1 MLVRDKM
8 LTRASSTIVLGLLS
22 ALLAI
27 VVVACGG
34 SDDADP
40 TASGAQATTPAAATA
55 APATAVPPAA
65 GGGTLIVS
73 NDLIGPRAFRPSL
86 LTGGAHSAFG
96 LQDWGFYD
104 FLLRAD
110 YAAPPEFAQAG
121 SDGLATAWEVS
132 SDRTTLTFT
141 IRTDA
146 NFNCSEGGQVTA
158 HDVAYSFNESM
169 SEGTKSTRGPGIKA
183 WVDRWEAVDDT
194 TVIAHLIEGK
204 LDPTWAFA
212 VGNHGGG
219 SIPIVSKK
227 LADLGGDKDITTPC
241 GSGPF
246 HITKWTS
253 EEEVVAVSVADNYRA
268 KPDMI
273 DELRIVQIAETNAKI
288 AALKTG
294 EVHMANIPLKF
305 IGDVNDDIDGSW
317 LQLLG
322 QYQAQI
328 VYMSGNFWAKR
339 AYEFEDE
346 ADIFPREGMKA
357 DSDHPWIGNPDD
369 PESMEN
375 ANKVRRALSMSI
387 DRESVN
393 RNVFSGLGQLTYT
406 YTDILPGHPR
416 YNPDWTVPYDVE
428 GAKKLLA
435 EAGYADG
442 FDMGFWVSPDNTAAV
457 DPEVFEAI
465 AQMWQDIGV
474 NASIEKT
481 VYAARRPTLVARSI
495 DIPFA
500 HHASFLSL
508 DQAKGGSLVPTG
520 GFNHGMELPEEIGM
534 IRWKN
539 VTETDLETRIQN
551 NLDLQ
556 DYLSKWHLM
565 ASTVTLQPHWLIR
578 PEVAQWLPH
587 QQSWSVFNS
596 PESVKMR

>member
-1 MLVRDKM
+1 VLTLLV
-8 LTRASSTIVLGLLS
+8 
-22 ALLAI
+22 ALLATAA
-27 VVVACGG
+27 VACGG
-34 SDDADP
+34 DDDATAVPAAAP
-40 TASGAQATTPAAATA
+40 TAQATAV
-55 APATAVPPAA
+55 PATEPPPAA
-65 GGGTLIVS
+65 GGGTLIVA

-104 FLLRAD
+104 FLIRAD
-110 YAAPPEFAQAG
+110 YSAPPSFGEAG
-121 SDGLATAWEVS
+121 TDGLAISWEVAP
-132 SDRTTLTFT
+132 DRSTLTFK

-146 NFNCSEGGQVTA
+146 KFNCSEGGTVTA
-158 HDVAYSFNESM
+158 HDIAYSIMESM
-169 SEGTKSTRGPGIKA
+169 SEGTKSTRGPGIKQWA
-183 WVDRWEAVDDT
+183 DRWEAIDDT
-194 TVIAHLIEGK
+194 TVVAYLLEGK
-204 LDPTWAFA
+204 LEPTWPFA
-212 VGNHGGG
+212 LGNHGGG
-219 SIPIVSKK
+219 SIPIVSKA

-253 EEEVVAVSVADNYRA
+253 EEEVVAVAVTDNYRA
-268 KPDMI
+268 NPDMI

-305 IGDVNDDIDGSW
+305 IGDVNDDIAGSW
-317 LQLLG
+317 LQLMG

-328 VYMSGNFWAKR
+328 VYFSGNFWARR
-339 AYEFEDE
+339 AYGFEDE
-346 ADIFPREGMKA
+346 ADIFPREGLKA
-357 DSDHPWIGNPDD
+357 DKDHPWIGNPDD

-375 ANKVRRALSMSI
+375 AKNVRWAMSMAI
-387 DRESVN
+387 DRESLN
-393 RNVFSGLGQLTYT
+393 RNVFSGLGGLTYT
-406 YTDILPGHPR
+406 YTDILPGHER

-435 EAGYADG
+435 DAGYADG
-442 FDMGFWVSPDNTAAV
+442 FDLDFWVSPDNTAAV

-500 HHASFLSL
+500 HHAAFISL
-508 DQAKGGSLVPTG
+508 DQAKGGSLVPSG
-520 GFNHGMELPEEIGM
+520 GFNHGIELPEEIGQ

-551 NLDLQ
+551 NLELQ
-556 DYLSKWHLM
+556 DYLSKWQLM
-565 ASTVTLQPHWLIR
+565 ATTITFQPYFILL
-578 PEVAQWLPH
+578 PEVAEWTPH

-596 PESVKMR
+596 PETVKMR